1 MTRND
6 APKYSAK
13 HPAGTPYDQTVADV
27 LSRRSEDGRIACADA
42 FDIARELSLAP
53 AEIGRTADLL
63 EYRITRCQLGL
74 FGYSPEKKIVEP
86 AHEVPDA
93 VREQL
98 DRFTID
104 GTISCVAAWKIADSL
119 GMEWMAVA
127 AVCELL
133 ELKIQPCQLGAF

>member
-1 MTRND
+1 MTQED

-13 HPAGTPYDQTVADV
+13 HPSGTPFDRSVADA
-27 LSRRSEDGRIACADA
+27 LAAAAADGRITCADA
-42 FDIARELSLAP
+42 FGVAEELGRPP

-74 FGYSPEKKIVEP
+74 FGYTPEKKIVEP
-86 AHEVPDA
+86 AEEAPAA

-98 DRFTID
+98 SRFTTD
-104 GTISCVAAWKIADSL
+104 GAISCAACWKTADSL
-119 GMEWMAVA
+119 GMERMALA
-127 AVCELL
+127 AVCEFL